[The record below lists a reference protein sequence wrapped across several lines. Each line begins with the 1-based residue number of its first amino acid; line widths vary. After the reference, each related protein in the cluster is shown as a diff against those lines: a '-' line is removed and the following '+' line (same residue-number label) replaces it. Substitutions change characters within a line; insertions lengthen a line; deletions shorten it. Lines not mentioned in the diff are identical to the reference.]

1 MSSSICH
8 SSRFCLQGEADLDDN
23 SSMPVERVRMAAGRA
38 IRDGIAR
45 LADVAP
51 NELVVLSEESD
62 WGLVGG
68 DLRDA
73 MASETREIVAPASRP
88 VP

>member
-1 MSSSICH
+1 M
-8 SSRFCLQGEADLDDN
+8 DDN
-23 SSMPVERVRMAAGRA
+23 YSMPLTRVRIAAGRA
-38 IRDGIAR
+38 IRDGLAR

-73 MASETREIVAPASRP
+73 IESETREIDAPASDDCEEL
-88 VP
+88 VEA